1 MKFNPN
7 SGELIPFEKKSVF
20 NPKKGQIEEVP
31 VLPKGEA
38 GMVGPIGPMGPKGD
52 KGDTGERGEK
62 GEHGDIGPVGP
73 QGIEGPRGP
82 AGIAGPTGPIGPKGE
97 KGDSIPLEEY
107 PIIHKTALKPKD
119 SFGKNGDWVL
129 TELGEIFF
137 KEKGLWKF
145 YRQIAGGGTPLKA
158 PSDKIEINTSPNNN
172 TILGNNLQA
181 FIDRAFENTESQK
194 PTYNADGTLNYLEV
208 FSSSTQVNA
217 NRTARIELTY
227 TNGNPTTEVVKLYSL
242 ADGTTVLKTITR
254 THTWSNNVLTNSTQ
268 VTT

>member
-20 NPKKGQIEEVP
+20 NPKKGKIEEVP

-52 KGDTGERGEK
+52 KGDQGER
-62 GEHGDIGPVGP
+62 GDIGPVGP

-119 SFGKNGDWVL
+119 SFGKNGDWAFAD
-129 TELGEIFF
+129 TNEIFF
-137 KEKGLWKF
+137 KKNNIWIF
-145 YRQIAGGGTPLKA
+145 YQSIGGPSAAWLLSKVRQEIENASGRHAGYFEVASGTTVNVDASKEMHVFN
-158 PSDKIEINTSPNNN
+158 IFTV
-172 TILGNNLQA
+172 
-181 FIDRAFENTESQK
+181 
-194 PTYNADGTLNYLEV
+194 DGTLNV
-208 FSSSTQVNA
+208 
-217 NRTARIELTY
+217 
-227 TNGNPTTEVVKLYSL
+227 
-242 ADGTTVLKTITR
+242 DGKMIIL
-254 THTWSNNVLTNSTQ
+254 
-268 VTT
+268 